1 MKDLKK
7 SIFISTGLISENRRA
22 RFDYSISDT
31 FECGIVL
38 LGSEVKS
45 LRMKRCNITGGF
57 ISPSKSGELFIHNL
71 IISEYLKTNKIMGHK
86 ENRIRKLLL
95 KKKEINKIIGTFNG
109 GNITIVPLKIY
120 FNNKGKV
127 KILIGI
133 GKGKK
138 QYDKRETIK
147 KRDWERNK
155 ARLLN

>member
-1 MKDLKK
+1 MSKQK
-7 SIFISTGLISENRRA
+7 SVCLISTGLVSENRRA
-22 RFDYSISDT
+22 KFDYNIFDT
-31 FECGIVL
+31 FECGIAL

-45 LRMKRCNITGGF
+45 LRMKRCNIAGGF
-57 ISPSKSGELFIHNL
+57 IAPSKSGEVFIHNL
-71 IISEYLKTNKIMGHK
+71 IIPEYIKTNQIMGHK

-95 KKKEINKIIGTFNG
+95 RRKEINKIIGLFNG
-109 GNITIVPLKIY
+109 GGITIVPLKIY

-147 KRDWERNK
+147 KRDWDRCK
-155 ARLLN
+155 SRLIK